1 MRMDDDDDI
10 AATVAAGRRAAA
22 GGPSLA
28 NQGNNSDVEDSELQ
42 SSMYTELKRKYDEAM
57 ILHREQDKTINF

>member
-1 MRMDDDDDI
+1 MDDDDDI
-10 AATVAAGRRAAA
+10 AATVAAGRRAA
-22 GGPSLA
+22 GVPSLA

>member
-22 GGPSLA
+22 AGGPSLA
-28 NQGNNSDVEDSELQ
+28 NQGNDFDVEDSEL
-42 SSMYTELKRKYDEAM
+42 
-57 ILHREQDKTINF
+57 

>member
-10 AATVAAGRRAAA
+10 AATVAAGRRAA

-28 NQGNNSDVEDSELQ
+28 DQSNNFDVEDSELQ
-42 SSMYTELKRKYDEAM
+42 TGMY
-57 ILHREQDKTINF
+57 